1 MDRQNGLCVHPHPR
15 HLGRARSD
23 AKNISYKRMLKGI
36 VGRPSFSQSPEGGQI
51 QMDQAKAPNIH
62 MICITEMQKNQ
73 TLPVDID

>member
-1 MDRQNGLCVHPHPR
+1 
-15 HLGRARSD
+15 
-23 AKNISYKRMLKGI
+23 MLKGI
-36 VGRPSFSQSPEGGQI
+36 VGGPRFSQSPDGEQI